1 MIAWC
6 PSRHKGAETF
16 PAWSTGRESSVGAMA
31 PSDLAQFSTVALR
44 DSGLVVV
51 TTLRADSTMQASVVN
66 AGVLDHPVTGV
77 AAVAFVA
84 QGGSRKLAN
93 FRARPQT
100 TVVARAGW
108 EWVAA
113 EGAAAIIGPDD
124 PAPRVDAEALR
135 LLLRAIFVAAG
146 GSHDDWPT
154 YDRVMAEQRRAAVF
168 VIPQRVYS
176 NG

>member
-1 MIAWC
+1 
-6 PSRHKGAETF
+6 
-16 PAWSTGRESSVGAMA
+16 MA
-31 PSDLAQFSTVALR
+31 PSDLAHLSALALR

-51 TTLRADSTMQASVVN
+51 TTLRSDLTMQASVVN
-66 AGVLDHPVTGV
+66 AGVLDHRVSGAPV
-77 AAVAFVA
+77 VAFVA
-84 QGGSRKLAN
+84 RGASRKLAN
-93 FRARPQT
+93 LRVRPQT

-113 EGAAAIIGPDD
+113 EGAAEIIGPDD
-124 PAPRVDAEALR
+124 PAVGIDAEALR

-154 YDRVMAEQRRAAVF
+154 YDRVMAEERRAAVF
-168 VIPQRVYS
+168 VTPRRVYS

>member
-1 MIAWC
+1 
-6 PSRHKGAETF
+6 
-16 PAWSTGRESSVGAMA
+16 MA
-31 PSDLAQFSTVALR
+31 PSDLAQFSALALR

-66 AGVLDHPVTGV
+66 AGVLDHPLTG
-77 AAVAFVA
+77 AASVAFVA

-100 TVVARAGW
+100 TIVARAGW

-113 EGAAAIIGPDD
+113 EGAAGIIGPDD
-124 PAPRVDAEALR
+124 PAPEIDADALR
-135 LLLRAIFVAAG
+135 RLLRAIFIAAG
-146 GSHDDWPT
+146 GAHDDWPT
-154 YDRVMAEQRRAAVF
+154 YDQVMVNERRAAVF
-168 VIPQRVYS
+168 LTPTRVYS